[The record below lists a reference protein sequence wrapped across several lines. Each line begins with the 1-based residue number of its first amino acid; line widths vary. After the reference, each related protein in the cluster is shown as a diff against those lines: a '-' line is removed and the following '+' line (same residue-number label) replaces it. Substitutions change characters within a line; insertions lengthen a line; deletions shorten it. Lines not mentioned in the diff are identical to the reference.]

1 MTPEKLARKFHEA
14 YERLAP
20 KYGYETKKE
29 TRKFV
34 PESKNGRLM
43 IAVADE
49 ILTFLFSRYHA
60 PIAQQA
66 IAGAGEAGPQIV
78 RTDCIEF
85 AKWWYG
91 PGADGCFPNQSNVT
105 VEQGY
110 DYWIKNVRTTSA
122 IAGR

>member
-66 IAGAGEAGPQIV
+66 IAGPDDGLKPCPDDCHYRNGRLCVLGP
-78 RTDCIEF
+78 TNHCIRRAEDYY
-85 AKWWYG
+85 K
-91 PGADGCFPNQSNVT
+91 PGTA
-105 VEQGY
+105 
-110 DYWIKNVRTTSA
+110 SA
-122 IAGR
+122 IAER